1 MLDTAGLRKS
11 STVYR
16 AGQCFNFTI
25 ISPEN
30 TICINMYYKMTEA
43 YSGPLQELLEVQH

>member
-1 MLDTAGLRKS
+1 MLDTVGHRTS

-16 AGQCFNFTI
+16 VGQRLNFTI

-30 TICINMYYKMTEA
+30 TICINVYYKMTEA
-43 YSGPLQELLEVQH
+43 YSDPLQELL